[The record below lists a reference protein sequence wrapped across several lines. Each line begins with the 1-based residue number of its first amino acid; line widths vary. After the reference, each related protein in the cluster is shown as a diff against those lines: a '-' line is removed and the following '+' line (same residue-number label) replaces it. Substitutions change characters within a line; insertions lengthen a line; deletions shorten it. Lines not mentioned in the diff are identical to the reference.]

1 MRGLRLVSG
10 LVAAAL
16 MVVAC
21 GGGGGTGGGGGSNCS
36 KTWKV
41 GLVTDVG
48 KLSDKSFNFDSYK
61 GVQDAQADSSLCVQG
76 KAIESST
83 PDDYSKNI
91 TQFVDGKYDMIIGV
105 GFNLGDAITA
115 AAKAN
120 PGIK

>member
-61 GVQDAQADSSLCVQG
+61 GVQDAQADTSLG
-76 KAIESST
+76 
-83 PDDYSKNI
+83 
-91 TQFVDGKYDMIIGV
+91 
-105 GFNLGDAITA
+105 
-115 AAKAN
+115 
-120 PGIK
+120 